1 MIQFNIHR
9 FGKVARWSLTND
21 KHFYMRTLLQM
32 FVLLTL
38 LFLFFTTSF
47 YWLKGADTGYKPC
60 CVLVVMLFFF
70 QIAVGPSMMF
80 NSMKGKYDRQALLL
94 LPASNFEK
102 YLMRYATWIF
112 VIGIIVV
119 AFFGAD
125 LVQYVFNWLIGNN
138 PQFVTGA
145 LFGRLNPFT
154 VNWEAI
160 GSKKVTVI
168 NALIILFLWL
178 QSCFALGATFFR
190 SHKYSWIFTLLVL
203 IFLSMVQTWLFPIS
217 YENQFDMIHG
227 DAITLLYISDA
238 VYGIWAIVNYWLSYK
253 IFCRTQNIGKFVNI

>member
-21 KHFYMRTLLQM
+21 KSFYMRTLLQM
-32 FVLLTL
+32 FVVLTL
-38 LFLFFTTSF
+38 IFLFFTTSF

-60 CVLVVMLFFF
+60 CVVVVMMFFI
-70 QIAVGPSMMF
+70 QVCMGPSMMF
-80 NSMKGKYDRQALLL
+80 NSMKGKHDKQALLL

-112 VIGIIVV
+112 VMGLSVIGY
-119 AFFGAD
+119 FGAD
-125 LVQYVFNWLIGNN
+125 LVQYIINWLIGNN

-145 LFGRLNPFT
+145 LFSHMNPFT
-154 VNWEAI
+154 INWEAT
-160 GSKKVTVI
+160 GSMMGKII
-168 NALIILFLWL
+168 NALIIVFLWL

-190 SHKYSWIFTLLVL
+190 SHKYSWILTILVL
-203 IFLSMVQTWLFPIS
+203 VFLSMVQAWLFPNIGS
-217 YENQFDMIHG
+217 YQLDENEGHATTF
-227 DAITLLYISDA
+227 LYISDA

>member
-1 MIQFNIHR
+1 MEKAKYQINVNQYLID
-9 FGKVARWSLTND
+9 LETNPISSSSIGG
-21 KHFYMRTLLQM
+21 L
-32 FVLLTL
+32 
-38 LFLFFTTSF
+38 
-47 YWLKGADTGYKPC
+47 GA
-60 CVLVVMLFFF
+60 VVG
-70 QIAVGPSMMF
+70 I
-80 NSMKGKYDRQALLL
+80 
-94 LPASNFEK
+94 
-102 YLMRYATWIF
+102 

-119 AFFGAD
+119 AFLGAD

-168 NALIILFLWL
+168 NALIILFLWF

>member
-1 MIQFNIHR
+1 
-9 FGKVARWSLTND
+9 
-21 KHFYMRTLLQM
+21 MRSLLQM
-32 FVLLTL
+32 FVFLTL
-38 LFLFFTTSF
+38 VFLFFTTSF

-60 CVLVVMLFFF
+60 CVVVVMMFF
-70 QIAVGPSMMF
+70 ILVALGPAMMF
-80 NSMKGKYDRQALLL
+80 NSMKGKHDMQALLL

-102 YLMRYATWIF
+102 YLMRYTTWIYVLGLTF
-112 VIGIIVV
+112 V

-168 NALIILFLWL
+168 NAVLVDFHLI
-178 QSCFALGATFFR
+178 GA
-190 SHKYSWIFTLLVL
+190 HLLVDGTNMVVPY
-203 IFLSMVQTWLFPIS
+203 FLPKSV
-217 YENQFDMIHG
+217 
-227 DAITLLYISDA
+227 
-238 VYGIWAIVNYWLSYK
+238 
-253 IFCRTQNIGKFVNI
+253 